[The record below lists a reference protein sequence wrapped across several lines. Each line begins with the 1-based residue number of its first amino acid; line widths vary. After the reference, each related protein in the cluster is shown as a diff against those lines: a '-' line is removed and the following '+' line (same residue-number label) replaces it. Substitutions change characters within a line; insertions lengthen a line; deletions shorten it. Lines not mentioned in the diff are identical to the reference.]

1 MSLTKHAENDTA
13 ADSIRSSLEKIRE
26 YMAEHYDEPLTLDQL
41 AGMTSLSPK
50 YFGELFKKH
59 FGQSVTDYLTEVRI
73 YQAKRYLRDT
83 DGLLRD
89 IARKVGYNDEF
100 YFSRK
105 FKKEVGVP
113 PSAYP
118 RSATRRIAALSPSS
132 VGYLL
137 ALGIVP
143 VAAPVDAKWTPYY
156 YNAYFSRIP
165 IHLKQGEADS
175 GETGDELLKGR
186 PDAVIGSEQPRNLRL
201 LSALERRSLPWF
213 VPDRQLGWEAQLRQ
227 VAEFL
232 NAQGRCEAWITAYRR
247 KAELARNLV
256 GQAVGT
262 DSFVVLRLC
271 GNSIHL
277 YCNRGIRD
285 VVYHDLQ
292 LRSACLKA
300 DVYNDKISLQQLRLL
315 DPDRILILICPDAET
330 RTAWLALQHSA
341 EWRALPAVNGG
352 RIYPIPSDP
361 WFEYSAFSINRML
374 NEMLMMFTGKC
385 PNDDLEYVHGD
396 GRFSEL

>member
-1 MSLTKHAENDTA
+1 MSLLKHADSDAA
-13 ADSIRSSLEKIRE
+13 ADSVRSSLEKIRE
-26 YMAEHYDEPLTLDQL
+26 YVAEHYDEPLTLEQL

-50 YFGELFKKH
+50 YFGELFKKQ
-59 FGQSVTDYLTEVRI
+59 FGQSVTDYVTEVRI
-73 YQAKRYLRDT
+73 SQAKRYLRDT

-89 IARKVGYNDEF
+89 IARKVGYADEF

-113 PSAYP
+113 PSAYT

-143 VAAPVDAKWTPYY
+143 VAAPIDAKWTPYY
-156 YNAYFSRIP
+156 YHTYYSRIS
-165 IHLKQGEADS
+165 IHLKQGEMDATDADNA
-175 GETGDELLKGR
+175 LLRGR
-186 PDAVIGSEQPRNLRL
+186 PDAVIGYEQPRSPRL
-201 LSALERRSLPWF
+201 LAALERRSLPLF
-213 VPDRQLGWEAQLRQ
+213 VPDRQLGWEVQLRQ
-227 VAEFL
+227 IAEFL
-232 NAQGRCEAWITAYRR
+232 DAQGRCEAWITAYRR
-247 KAELARNLV
+247 KAEQARELV
-256 GQAVGT
+256 GQAVGRDT
-262 DSFVVLRLC
+262 FVVLRLC
-271 GNSIHL
+271 GNNFYL

-292 LRSACLKA
+292 LRAACLKA
-300 DVYNDKISLQQLRLL
+300 DVYNEKISLRQLKSLN
-315 DPDRILILICPDAET
+315 PDRILLLVCPDDET

-341 EWRALPAVNGG
+341 EWRTLAAVSGG
-352 RIYPIPSDP
+352 RVYSIPSDP

-396 GRFSEL
+396 GRRSEL